1 MTRTLSDGDSDQEQP
16 WGEGPRD
23 ELQNC
28 MGMESAGLGEPWV
41 RA

>member
-1 MTRTLSDGDSDQEQP
+1 METDQEQP

-23 ELQNC
+23 ELENL